1 MRIQYYPSDSSDDN
15 DFNFSFLFTG
25 HSPNWDASW
34 ISDSNTKSR
43 STSSPPAFPQGTG
56 QESRINQEHRQA
68 RGRGGRGGRGRNHRG
83 GRGWDQGY
91 QRSVSDSKYAAR
103 SAHFQDTKRT
113 NERTIASEG
122 GLRNTSRKSSDSSS
136 KRFERN
142 GKTHTRDSGATSRDT
157 NSSDSSTR
165 SERGESSIGSVNSN
179 DSGAWCTVTHRRGSS
194 QRTDGT
200 DPRTFDNSLDRRSF
214 DPRKDSYNR
223 GRGERSRGNRGSGGR
238 GGSDRGRGN
247 WGRGDRGRGA
257 TRGRGDS
264 GMGGR
269 GRGDRG
275 RRGVDRGGRR

>member
-34 ISDSNTKSR
+34 ISDSNPKSR

-68 RGRGGRGGRGRNHRG
+68 RGRGGRGRNPRG
-83 GRGWDQGY
+83 GRSWDQGY

-142 GKTHTRDSGATSRDT
+142 GKTHTRDSGAASRDT

-179 DSGAWCTVTHRRGSS
+179 
-194 QRTDGT
+194 
-200 DPRTFDNSLDRRSF
+200 
-214 DPRKDSYNR
+214 
-223 GRGERSRGNRGSGGR
+223 
-238 GGSDRGRGN
+238 
-247 WGRGDRGRGA
+247 GRGA
-257 TRGRGDS
+257 
-264 GMGGR
+264 
-269 GRGDRG
+269 
-275 RRGVDRGGRR
+275 

>member
-1 MRIQYYPSDSSDDN
+1 MREILRYRNQIQKEREP
-15 DFNFSFLFTG
+15 
-25 HSPNWDASW
+25 
-34 ISDSNTKSR
+34 R
-43 STSSPPAFPQGTG
+43 
-56 QESRINQEHRQA
+56 
-68 RGRGGRGGRGRNHRG
+68 

-91 QRSVSDSKYAAR
+91 QRSVSDSKYAAK

-142 GKTHTRDSGATSRDT
+142 GKTHTRDSGAATRET

-194 QRTDGT
+194 QRTDST
-200 DPRTFDNSLDRRSF
+200 DPRTLENSFDRRSF

-223 GRGERSRGNRGSGGR
+223 GRGERGRGNRGSGGR

-269 GRGDRG
+269 GKGDRG
-275 RRGVDRGGRR
+275 RRGVDRGGRRFGIRVLKSAGPLFT

>member
-1 MRIQYYPSDSSDDN
+1 M
-15 DFNFSFLFTG
+15 TT
-25 HSPNWDASW
+25 
-34 ISDSNTKSR
+34 ISIFRFYLQAILLIGMQVGSQTVILNLAR
-43 STSSPPAFPQGTG
+43 LLLRPAFPQGTG
-56 QESRINQEHRQA
+56 QGSRINQEHRQA
-68 RGRGGRGGRGRNHRG
+68 RGRGGRGRNSRG

-113 NERTIASEG
+113 NECTIASEG

-200 DPRTFDNSLDRRSF
+200 DPRTFDNSLDRQSF

-223 GRGERSRGNRGSGGR
+223 GRRERSRGNRGSGGR
-238 GGSDRGRGN
+238 GGSDRGRGY

-257 TRGRGDS
+257 SQGRGDP